1 MKATT
6 ILEKAAQHMRDRAAT
21 YDKPEGERSMGKTV
35 AAFNAITGRDL
46 TTAEGWLMLAV
57 LKQVRVFQNSAVP
70 HVDSLEDG
78 PAYLALM
85 AEEMLSGESVN
96 EASVAPPAEPAQAVK
111 KGHPVKLAVGQVWK
125 DREGREVKVL
135 EEAPASGEYPFI
147 GSNKITYSAEGRFSN
162 SRLDKFDLIEL
173 IQDEH
178 GWRPWKATKDS
189 VCPVGLGVRVRI
201 KTAVGAEFTNVAQE
215 IRWDAARNLGGAI
228 FGDVVAY
235 KIVEEAQL

>member
-57 LKQVRVFQNSAVP
+57 LKQVRAFHNPAVP

-85 AEEMLSGESVN
+85 AEEMLSGEPVN
-96 EASVAPPAEPAQAVK
+96 EAVEPPAEPAQPVK

-125 DREGREVKVL
+125 DRKGREVKVL
-135 EEAPASGEYPFI
+135 EKAPGLGERLFL
-147 GSNKITYSAEGRFSN
+147 GSNERAYSEGGRINN
-162 SRLDKFDLIEL
+162 SYFAGVDLIEL

-189 VCPVGLGVRVRI
+189 VCPVNPNSRVVYRMVDCGEDEAVAGDLRWKSGGLGADI
-201 KTAVGAEFTNVAQE
+201 A
-215 IRWDAARNLGGAI
+215 
-228 FGDVVAY
+228 AY
-235 KIVEEAQL
+235 KIIEEAQQ

>member
-1 MKATT
+1 MKATD

-57 LKQVRVFQNSAVP
+57 LKQVRAFHNPAVP

-85 AEEMLSGESVN
+85 AEEMLSGEPVN
-96 EASVAPPAEPAQAVK
+96 EAVAPPEEPAQPAK
-111 KGHPVKLAVGQVWK
+111 KGHPVKLAVGQMWK
-125 DREGREVKVL
+125 DRMGREVRIV
-135 EEAPASGEYPFI
+135 GMDDDFDYPFY
-147 GSNKITYSAEGRFSN
+147 GSNGHSYTLSGTVF
-162 SRLDKFDLIEL
+162 KFGYNDCDLIEL

-189 VCPVGLGVRVRI
+189 VCPVNGYCKVVHRMRN
-201 KTAVGAEFTNVAQE
+201 GAIQKKPVE
-215 IRWDAARNLGGAI
+215 ARNLYWDDVGAGSI
-228 FGDVVAY
+228 VTY
-235 KIVEEAQL
+235 KIIEEAQQ

>member
-57 LKQVRVFQNSAVP
+57 LKQVRAFHNPAVP

-85 AEEMLSGESVN
+85 AEEMLSGEPVN
-96 EASVAPPAEPAQAVK
+96 EAVEPPAEPAQPVK
-111 KGHPVKLAVGQVWK
+111 KGPPVKLAVGQVWK

-189 VCPVGLGVRVRI
+189 VCPVDPNSRVVYRME
-201 KTAVGAEFTNVAQE
+201 AYGEDEAFAG
-215 IRWDAARNLGGAI
+215 NLGWNFQGPGI
-228 FGDVVAY
+228 DIVAY
-235 KIVEEAQL
+235 KIVEEAQQ

>member
-1 MKATT
+1 MKATA

-57 LKQVRVFQNSAVP
+57 LKQVRAFHNPAVP

-85 AEEMLSGESVN
+85 AEEMLSGEPKT
-96 EASVAPPAEPAQAVK
+96 AVAPPAEPAQ
-111 KGHPVKLAVGQVWK
+111 PVNSDRPKLAVGQVWK
-125 DREGREVKVL
+125 DRKGREVRIV
-135 EEAPASGEYPFI
+135 EEATALDEYPFL
-147 GSNKITYSAEGRFSN
+147 GSNGETYSPGGRFSDEC
-162 SRLDKFDLIEL
+162 LAGFDLIEL

-178 GWRPWKATKDS
+178 GWRPWEATTDS
-189 VCPVGLGVRVRI
+189 VCPVGLDVRVRYRME
-201 KTAVGAEFTNVAQE
+201 AYGEDEAFAG
-215 IRWDAARNLGGAI
+215 NLGWNFQGSGI
-228 FGDVVAY
+228 DIVAY
-235 KIVEEAQL
+235 KIVEEAQQ

>member
-6 ILEKAAQHMRDRAAT
+6 ILEKAAQHMRDRATT

-46 TTAEGWLMLAV
+46 TTSEGWLMLAV
-57 LKQVRVFQNSAVP
+57 LKQVRAFQNPAVP

-85 AEEMLSGESVN
+85 AEEMLSGEPVN
-96 EASVAPPAEPAQAVK
+96 EAVEPAEEPPQPVK

-125 DREGREVKVL
+125 DRMGREVRIVGIDKDDS
-135 EEAPASGEYPFI
+135 ARPF
-147 GSNKITYSAEGRFSN
+147 EGCNGFYYTPYGGMFPDRVG
-162 SRLDKFDLIEL
+162 DDGDLIEL

-201 KTAVGAEFTNVAQE
+201 KTVVGAEFTNVAQE
-215 IRWDAARNLGGAI
+215 IRWDAARNPGGAI

-235 KIVEEAQL
+235 KIVEEAQQ

>member
-1 MKATT
+1 MKATN

-57 LKQVRVFQNSAVP
+57 LKQVRAFQNPAVP

-85 AEEMLSGESVN
+85 AEEMLSGEPVN
-96 EASVAPPAEPAQAVK
+96 EAVEPPAEPAQPVK

-125 DREGREVKVL
+125 DRMGREVRIVGMDDH
-135 EEAPASGEYPFI
+135 PDYPFY
-147 GSNKITYSAEGRFSN
+147 GSNSYFYTLSGTVSLFGYDGP
-162 SRLDKFDLIEL
+162 DLIEL

-189 VCPVGLGVRVRI
+189 VCPVGLDVRVLYRMVAYGEDE
-201 KTAVGAEFTNVAQE
+201 AVAGNL
-215 IRWDAARNLGGAI
+215 RWKSVGLGSDIA
-228 FGDVVAY
+228 AY
-235 KIVEEAQL
+235 KIIEEAQQ

>member
-57 LKQVRVFQNSAVP
+57 LKQVRAFHNPAVP

-85 AEEMLSGESVN
+85 AEEMLSGEPKN
-96 EASVAPPAEPAQAVK
+96 AVAPPAEPAQ
-111 KGHPVKLAVGQVWK
+111 PVKADG
-125 DREGREVKVL
+125 G
-135 EEAPASGEYPFI
+135 
-147 GSNKITYSAEGRFSN
+147 
-162 SRLDKFDLIEL
+162 
-173 IQDEH
+173 
-178 GWRPWKATKDS
+178 
-189 VCPVGLGVRVRI
+189 GVM
-201 KTAVGAEFTNVAQE
+201 KQ
-215 IRWDAARNLGGAI
+215 
-228 FGDVVAY
+228 
-235 KIVEEAQL
+235 Q

>member
-21 YDKPEGERSMGKTV
+21 YDTPEGERSMGKTV

-57 LKQVRVFQNSAVP
+57 LKQVRAFHNPAVP

-85 AEEMLSGESVN
+85 AEEMLSGEPKN
-96 EASVAPPAEPAQAVK
+96 AVAPPAEPAQPVK

-125 DREGREVKVL
+125 DREGREVKVIGMDDDSARPF
-135 EEAPASGEYPFI
+135 EGCNGFYYTPCGEIFT
-147 GSNKITYSAEGRFSN
+147 GGFEDDG
-162 SRLDKFDLIEL
+162 DLIEL

-178 GWRPWKATKDS
+178 GWRPWRATKDS
-189 VCPVGLGVRVRI
+189 VCPVPDGTKVRVRWSDGGEFSWPEAEYARW
-201 KTAVGAEFTNVAQE
+201 KTSFEFP
-215 IRWDAARNLGGAI
+215 AI
-228 FGDVVAY
+228 NIVAY
-235 KIVEEAQL
+235 QIIEEAQQ

>member
-1 MKATT
+1 MKATN

-46 TTAEGWLMLAV
+46 TAAEGWLMLAV
-57 LKQVRVFQNSAVP
+57 LKQVRAFHNPAVP

-85 AEEMLSGESVN
+85 AEEMLSGEPKPAV
-96 EASVAPPAEPAQAVK
+96 EPPAEPAQ
-111 KGHPVKLAVGQVWK
+111 PVNSDRPELAVGQVWK
-125 DREGREVKVL
+125 DREGREVAITH
-135 EEAPASGEYPFI
+135 ESGHYAFRFI
-147 GSNKITYSAEGRFSN
+147 GSNNEPYTNKGSVWMSYVEASA
-162 SRLDKFDLIEL
+162 DLIEL

-201 KTAVGAEFTNVAQE
+201 KTVVGAEFTNVAQE
-215 IRWDAARNLGGAI
+215 IRWNAARNLGGAI

-235 KIVEEAQL
+235 QIIEEAQQ

>member
-1 MKATT
+1 MKATN

-57 LKQVRVFQNSAVP
+57 LKQVRAFQYPAVP

-85 AEEMLSGESVN
+85 AEEMLSGEPKPAV
-96 EASVAPPAEPAQAVK
+96 EPPAEPAQPVK

-125 DREGREVKVL
+125 DRLGREVTIL
-135 EEAPASGEYPFI
+135 SSDDHHTYPFE
-147 GSNKITYSAEGRFSN
+147 GSNN
-162 SRLDKFDLIEL
+162 SSYMRNGASYRNDTPLDVDLVEL
-173 IQDEH
+173 IQDED

-189 VCPVGLGVRVRI
+189 VCPVPEDTTVCVRQCNKMEDVRY
-201 KTAVGAEFTNVAQE
+201 AGDAY
-215 IRWDAARNLGGAI
+215 WDDTPGSPYRI
-228 FGDVVAY
+228 EAY
-235 KIVEEAQL
+235 KVFQ